1 MSEYRTMIYRD
12 YVVPKSL
19 IDDLR
24 NFIGDTPERNR
35 LIEGTE
41 LSDAQIRLSIQLF
54 LSHFNNTPPRLDAS
68 YTAENFPDFHLLFMG
83 SIATML
89 KSAGIYEMRNS
100 IDVQDSGLMINLQ
113 SKGPLYEQQSQQM
126 MDKVSQLLDEL
137 KQGLNAEESY
147 RVSHSPENMWWP
159 YIE

>member
-1 MSEYRTMIYRD
+1 MSDYRRMIYRD
-12 YVVPKSL
+12 FDVPKSL

-35 LIEGTE
+35 LVDGTE

-54 LSHFNNTPPRLDAS
+54 LSHFNNAPPRLDGTYGAD
-68 YTAENFPDFHLLFMG
+68 NFPDYHLLFMG

-89 KSAGIYEMRNS
+89 KSAGIYELRNS

-113 SKGPLYEQQSQQM
+113 SKGPLYDQASQVLMDRVAQQ
-126 MDKVSQLLDEL
+126 VDEL
-137 KQGLNAEESY
+137 KQGLNAEEGY
-147 RVSHSPENMWWP
+147 RIAHSPENMWWP